1 MSDADHILISLEPR
15 YAEGILERTKLVE
28 LRRRTMNVRVGA
40 TVWLYAKLPV
50 GSIVGRARVRVNHVL
65 APSTLWRK
73 FGSVSGL
80 SRTEF
85 FEYFEGVSLGTALEL
100 SDCRRLTSSVSLESL
115 RHFQRKFQPPQF
127 FTRLAVGAPI
137 LTAMLEP
144 A

>member
-15 YAEGILERTKLVE
+15 YAESILERTKLVE
-28 LRRRTMNVRVGA
+28 LRRRAMNVRGGA

-50 GSIVGRARVRVNHVL
+50 GSIVGRATVRANHIL
-65 APSTLWRK
+65 APSTLWRR

-85 FEYFEGVSLGTALEL
+85 FNYFDGVPLGTALEL
-100 SDCRRLTSSVSLESL
+100 TDCRRLTSAFSLESL
-115 RHFQRKFQPPQF
+115 RRFQHSFQPPQF
-127 FTRLAVGAPI
+127 FARLSIGTPI

-144 A
+144 V

>member
-28 LRRRTMNVRVGA
+28 LRRRAMNVKVGA

-50 GSIVGRARVRVNHVL
+50 GSIVGRATVRANHVL

-73 FGSVSGL
+73 FGSVSGI
-80 SRTEF
+80 SRAEF
-85 FEYFEGVSLGTALEL
+85 FDYFDGVPLGTALEL
-100 SDCRRLTSSVSLESL
+100 SDCRRLASSFTLESL
-115 RHFQRKFQPPQF
+115 RQFQHSFQPPQF
-127 FTRLAVGAPI
+127 FTRLSVGTPI
-137 LTAMLEP
+137 LSAMLEP